1 MAEER
6 EALIMEGE
14 RERMEAGG
22 GEEMQPKE
30 TEAVVEPEVTE
41 PEVTEPEITE
51 PEVTKPEVTEPEI
64 AEPEVTEPEET
75 RPAGKKP
82 GGQSASRKKRMRF
95 GSSTVLPVW
104 MHMRTS

>member
-30 TEAVVEPEVTE
+30 TEAVA
-41 PEVTEPEITE
+41 EPEI
-51 PEVTKPEVTEPEI
+51 TKPEVTER
-64 AEPEVTEPEET
+64 EET

-82 GGQSASRKKRMRF
+82 GGQSASRKKRQCC
-95 GSSTVLPVW
+95 
-104 MHMRTS
+104 